1 MENLMNAQEVAKVL
15 KVRKAT
21 PYAWVYRRRIP
32 FVKVGRSLRFKE
44 SDIEELIRSGTTSAS
59 RQFRKNEGQ
68 EIP

>member
-1 MENLMNAQEVAKVL
+1 MNAQEVAKVL
-15 KVRKAT
+15 KVGKAT
-21 PYAWVYRRRIP
+21 PYAWAYRRVIP

-44 SDIEELIRSGTTSAS
+44 SDIEELIRSGTMCAS